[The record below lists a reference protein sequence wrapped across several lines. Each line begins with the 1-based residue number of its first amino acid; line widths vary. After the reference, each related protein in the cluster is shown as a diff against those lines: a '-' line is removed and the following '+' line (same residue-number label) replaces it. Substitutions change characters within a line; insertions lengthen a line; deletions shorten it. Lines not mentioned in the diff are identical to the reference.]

1 MNHSNLLFDEF
12 DVKEHSTIEYLKKGK
27 KAFGLGYIHN
37 VSLQKN
43 SLSGTYIRGK
53 VTREVKIKRVDTKL
67 IGTID
72 GELINPFT
80 SPLTA
85 LAYWYINYINE
96 NKEKSIS
103 NTAQNN
109 SLEPFNKLQ
118 ITIMYDAHND
128 KVNLTFYQP
137 ETKSFCDESHL
148 FIYSFSQIIQ
158 HFDTIT
164 QNLIQ
169 KMAQH
174 FDETIFY
181 ESQSVKMDMFL
192 SNHIILLVKN
202 NVLYNK
208 KHEKIK
214 LNSSDIHLKTTCKI
228 NQNQVITSFDW
239 IPNDNALANF
249 RYMKHYS
256 ATEVTTSSTM
266 PTAIK
271 LPIQCMPKSQC
282 NLNKV

>member
-1 MNHSNLLFDEF
+1 M
-12 DVKEHSTIEYLKKGK
+12 
-27 KAFGLGYIHN
+27 
-37 VSLQKN
+37 
-43 SLSGTYIRGK
+43 SGTYIRGK

-164 QNLIQ
+164 
-169 KMAQH
+169 
-174 FDETIFY
+174 
-181 ESQSVKMDMFL
+181 S
-192 SNHIILLVKN
+192 
-202 NVLYNK
+202 
-208 KHEKIK
+208 K
-214 LNSSDIHLKTTCKI
+214 LNSKMVNILMKQFFMNLSLLK
-228 NQNQVITSFDW
+228 W
-239 IPNDNALANF
+239 ICFYQTIL
-249 RYMKHYS
+249 YY
-256 ATEVTTSSTM
+256 
-266 PTAIK
+266 
-271 LPIQCMPKSQC
+271 L
-282 NLNKV
+282 